1 MLYKGSCV
9 CNYFLSLF
17 NIFMYVIY
25 TVMHMY
31 IFIVYI
37 SVIKV
42 FYFVLCGDILYSLNI
57 YLELH

>member
-1 MLYKGSCV
+1 
-9 CNYFLSLF
+9 
-17 NIFMYVIY
+17 
-25 TVMHMY
+25 MY

-57 YLELH
+57 LSCPKLH